1 MPALMKTIEGF
12 LWVSGLAMIGIF
24 VGALGLQEIQRNHA
38 LAAYKAKHAIDVAA
52 PADAGRPRPPETALQ
67 LVTDDA
73 SPEPYPAIDT
83 DAETAAYTAP
93 APDQALWSA
102 GRIAAF
108 TNTLGRHTGPVLGV
122 FEIPKF
128 DLELPI
134 YDGATDL
141 HMDRGIARIEDTAM
155 PGQGD
160 GNIGIAGHRDGYFRV
175 LKDIRFGDEISVT
188 TPAGKQT
195 YVVEQLM
202 IVDPSAV
209 EVLDYTPVPSI
220 TLVTCYPFYFV
231 GHAPER
237 FIVRAV
243 LQEQT

>member
-1 MPALMKTIEGF
+1 VRNLLKLIEGL

-24 VGALGLQEIQRNHA
+24 LGELGFQKIERNSA
-38 LAAYKAKHAIDVAA
+38 LAAYKAQLPTDAA
-52 PADAGRPRPPETALQ
+52 ALGEGARPTPADNTRQREARQTEPRQIPAG
-67 LVTDDA
+67 DIDA
-73 SPEPYPAIDT
+73 GTVGFE
-83 DAETAAYTAP
+83 AP
-93 APDQALWSA
+93 APDQSLWSA

-108 TNTLGRHTGPVLGV
+108 AESFGQQTSPVLGV

-128 DLELPI
+128 DIELPI
-134 YDGATDL
+134 YDGASDL
-141 HMDRGIARIEDTAM
+141 HMDRGIARIEGTAM

-160 GNIGIAGHRDGYFRV
+160 GNVGIAGHRDGYFRV
-175 LKDIRFGDEISVT
+175 LKDIQFGDEISVR
-188 TPAGKQT
+188 TPSGTQT
-195 YVVEQLM
+195 YIVQQLM

-209 EVLDYTPVPSI
+209 EVLNYTPEPSI

-243 LQEQT
+243 LQENT